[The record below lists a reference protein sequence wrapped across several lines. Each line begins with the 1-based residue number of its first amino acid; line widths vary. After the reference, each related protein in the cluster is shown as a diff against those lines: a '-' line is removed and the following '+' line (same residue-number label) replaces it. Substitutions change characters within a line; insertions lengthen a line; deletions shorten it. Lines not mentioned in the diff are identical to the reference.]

1 MYVGNRTAAV
11 VALVIAVMTF
21 PLFRW
26 HQHADHI
33 ADLQAEYAAAGTA
46 VDSYRSTLEALAA
59 ARGDFAKSV
68 AGASGAVAGSA
79 QMSVVAGAGAVG
91 SAIDDARTRAD
102 AVDDALS
109 AVRQQLPAPAIAAQR
124 PELEHLAGDRAAVK
138 AALDVAAADAT
149 RLAQEPYTPLS
160 ARDARER
167 SAQAGLIAAA
177 QTLDRDLGSVLAGL
191 HGAEQAAEAQR
202 DGTRDELHRTIAAP
216 VLRVLL
222 SP

>member
-1 MYVGNRTAAV
+1 LGNRTAAV

-33 ADLQAEYAAAGTA
+33 ADLQAQYAAAGSV
-46 VDSYRSTLEALAA
+46 VDSFRSTLDALAS

-68 AGASGAVAGSA
+68 AGATGAVTSSA
-79 QMSVVAGAGAVG
+79 QMNVVAGAGAVG
-91 SAIDDARTRAD
+91 GAIDDARSRAG

-109 AVRQQLPAPAIAAQR
+109 ALLQQLPAPAIAAER
-124 PELEHLAGDRAAVK
+124 PQLDRLAGDRAAVK
-138 AALDVAAADAT
+138 AALDAAAANAT
-149 RLAQEPYTPLS
+149 RLAQDPFTPLA
-160 ARDARER
+160 ARDSSER
-167 SAQAGLIAAA
+167 SLQNTVIATAR
-177 QTLDRDLGSVLAGL
+177 TLDGDLGSVLAGL

-202 DGTRDELHRTIAAP
+202 DGTGVELRRTIAAP
-216 VLRVLL
+216 VLQVLL